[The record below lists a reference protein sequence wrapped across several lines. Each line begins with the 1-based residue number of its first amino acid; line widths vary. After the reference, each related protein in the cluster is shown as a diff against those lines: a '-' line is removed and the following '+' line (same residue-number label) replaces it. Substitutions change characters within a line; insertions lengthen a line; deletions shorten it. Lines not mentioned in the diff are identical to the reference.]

1 MRPRSLTHRSPRA
14 GGASVEFGLVLPL
27 LLLILLGLADT
38 GWIFYNHGVL
48 TRAVRE
54 GCRDGAVVDA
64 GGDPATT
71 ASDAIIQ
78 LLDDWHYSCPSGE
91 LCEPEVAV
99 ETDARGR
106 DVLVCSASVPV
117 SSLTGLVVPF
127 QGVSLSSATRTY
139 IETWSSP

>member
-14 GGASVEFGLVLPL
+14 GGASVEFGLVLPF

-64 GGDPATT
+64 EGDPTTT
-71 ASDAIIQ
+71 ANDAIIQ
-78 LLDDWHYSCPSGE
+78 LLDEWNYSCPSGE
-91 LCEPEVAV
+91 LCEPEVTL
-99 ETDARGR
+99 ELDDRGR
-106 DVLVCSASVPV
+106 DVLVCSVSVPV
-117 SSLTGLVVPF
+117 ASLTGLVVPF
-127 QGVSLSSATRTY
+127 QEVSLSSATRTY
-139 IETWSSP
+139 VETWRSP